1 MKSVQTHWDGEA
13 WSPCDLTGFNLN
25 TTLVLIFGDLPNAIA
40 PVQALREQL
49 PQAQFAG
56 CTTAGEISSHG
67 ATDDVLVATIIAFE
81 HSQIKLASTQ
91 VARREDSR
99 VAGKR
104 LADALNDDDLQ
115 YIMVISDGLTVNG
128 SELARELVAVHPGV
142 PVTGGLAGDGARF
155 NETFTLANDKLATHQ
170 VVAIGFYGDALS
182 VSYGSRGG
190 WIPFGPIRKVTDAE
204 ANVLK
209 ELDHESA
216 LTVYRRYLGEQAN
229 ELPAAGLRYPL
240 EIMEEGKNTTV
251 VRTLLSI
258 NEQDGSVVFAGDIP
272 KGASARLMRANAES
286 LIDGA
291 NQAAT
296 ACQQGCK
303 QGSEVAILVSCVGRR
318 LLLRQL
324 ADEEIDEV
332 TAVLGDDVMVCG
344 YYSYGEIAPFEMGD
358 CAELHNQTMTVT
370 SLSERKGDA
379 PTA

>member
-13 WSPCDLTGFNLN
+13 WSPCDLTGFNQDN
-25 TTLVLIFGDLPNAIA
+25 TLVLIFGDLPNSIA
-40 PVQALREQL
+40 PVQMLRTQL
-49 PQAQFAG
+49 PLAQFAG
-56 CTTAGEISSHG
+56 CTTAGEISNKG
-67 ATDDVLVATIIAFE
+67 ATDDMLVATIVAFE
-81 HSQIKLASTQ
+81 QSQIKLASTQ
-91 VARREDSR
+91 VSHREDSR
-99 VAGKR
+99 AAGR
-104 LADALNDDDLQ
+104 CLADALNDEGLQ
-115 YIMVISDGLTVNG
+115 YIMVISDGMTVNG
-128 SELARELVAVHPGV
+128 SELTRELVAVHPGI

-155 NETFTLANDKLATHQ
+155 NKTYTLANDKLATHQ
-170 VVAIGFYGDALS
+170 VVAIGFYGSHLT

-216 LTVYRRYLGEQAN
+216 LTVYRRYLGELAG

-240 EIMEEGKNTTV
+240 EIMEDGRSTTV

-272 KGASARLMRANAES
+272 KGASARLMRANAEC

-291 NQAAT
+291 NQAAI

-303 QGSEVAILVSCVGRR
+303 QGVELVILVSCIGRR

-324 ADEEIDEV
+324 TDEEIDEV
-332 TAVLGDDVMVCG
+332 TTVLGEDVMVCG
-344 YYSYGEIAPFEMGD
+344 YYSYGEIAPFEIGD

-370 SLSERKGDA
+370 SLSERLDDA